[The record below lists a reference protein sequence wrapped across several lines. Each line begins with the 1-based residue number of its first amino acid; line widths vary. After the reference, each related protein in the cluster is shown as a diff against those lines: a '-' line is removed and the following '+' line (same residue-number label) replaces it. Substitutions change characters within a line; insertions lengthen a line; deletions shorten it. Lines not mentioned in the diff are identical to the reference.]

1 MNFKK
6 IKPKTINDNKK
17 KITENNKII
26 RYENNNE
33 YLFGQNI
40 NQSLFENERIINNYN
55 KKLFISNEK
64 EKEQGNMIAN
74 KISRNEK
81 DIVNDYS
88 NHKNFSY
95 MTEPNNKYI
104 MINEMKLND
113 INNIDNSMNSNNNNS
128 LLKDLDL
135 IYNNNLL
142 LKTENKEKLID
153 YNDFLKNQFE
163 KTLKNDESDE
173 NIKILELNNKELIK
187 RCEELIEDNKLLNSA
202 LNERTSKL
210 NKIIKENA
218 SLKAQINQ
226 LNINT
231 KKTEQNIIFYEK
243 QIQNFKYEIDN
254 YQKLINELK
263 GENKKLNNENN
274 NESQNNLENDFKN
287 QIKEEILNIKK
298 NLEEINIQNR
308 NNSVENNSKRTEN
321 DFNNIYE
328 ENKLLKEKIY
338 DLKTQNELIK
348 EENKK
353 NLTQNN
359 IYHTQIDTYIN
370 QINDLSKIIEN
381 KDNLINILKEK
392 EKDFEKKELIKNNSC
407 SNFKTEKTELYN
419 EDIIKLMKDNK
430 DMKLKLELLNDK
442 LKTFDIIEKKYDE
455 LINYKIIKENEIN
468 NINNNEKHSIPKKE
482 GNEES
487 ELINVKRNETRLKE
501 ENIELNKKINELNLE
516 LERISNKNKNLIE
529 ELNEKQNEIEELKKE
544 INEKDR
550 LYKILK
556 TENNTKI
563 KECEINIKKYKEEL
577 IEKNEIIN
585 NLKNDKEKMKL
596 ELDIKIK
603 EVEFSNKEDK
613 NNNNNINKNEERLE
627 EKNIN
632 KIKDEI
638 QNTNENGKNNNKECG
653 KDENKKE
660 ENIEDNKKEEKKE
673 GRKYIPSL
681 RNRFIR
687 RREEEKK
694 LKEKENTEIINSQNE
709 INIININI
717 NNESENKENKE
728 KKELKE
734 KEEEKLNHGNRL
746 EEEKDEVKE
755 SIRQMNRKK
764 NYSYKPRFTTKNYN
778 LEEEPKPFELLD
790 NQVDN
795 QTENKEKKLYLY
807 GLDRN
812 DYFHIFD
819 IINKGYEKTKIVQ
832 LNLYEKSLT
841 FKKDY
846 QYEGTILYN
855 TLNGIYILTGEKVDT
870 LYYFN
875 SMNNTI
881 SKICKFNYGHDNG
894 SIMYDDKGNNLF
906 VFGGKKMKSCEY
918 YNFNDKKVYEMPDLI
933 TDRANASF
941 IISNEKIFGF
951 FGFSYEKNN
960 YANNIEYI
968 EYNNKEKWI
977 EVKDINLLEKD
988 ITFDIESMATTYYKN
1003 NKEEIMIYDGI
1014 KGDNEDFITD
1024 FYLIYNT
1031 KNNEMR
1037 KIKAWEI
1044 TQFKLIGKK
1053 WKNYKLKKTDPQ
1065 GFHFAKNTRFLNL
1078 DNYEG
1083 YSDFIILIDYK
1094 NNIHFVDQ
1102 KEESIEIYRGN
1113 I

>member
-17 KITENNKII
+17 KISKNNKII
-26 RYENNNE
+26 RYENNND

-40 NQSLFENERIINNYN
+40 NQSLSENERIIKNYN
-55 KKLFISNEK
+55 KKLFISNEN
-64 EKEQGNMIAN
+64 EKELGNMIVN

-81 DIVNDYS
+81 DINDY
-88 NHKNFSY
+88 NNYKNNSY

-113 INNIDNSMNSNNNNS
+113 INNIDNSINSNNNNS

-135 IYNNNLL
+135 IYNNNQLS
-142 LKTENKEKLID
+142 KTENKEKIID

-187 RCEELIEDNKLLNSA
+187 RCEELIEDNRLLNSA

-210 NKIIKENA
+210 NKIIKENV

-226 LNINT
+226 LNINA
-231 KKTEQNIIFYEK
+231 KKTEQNIIVYEK
-243 QIQNFKYEIDN
+243 QIQNFKYEVDN

-274 NESQNNLENDFKN
+274 NELQNNLENDFKN
-287 QIKEEILNIKK
+287 QIKEEILSIKK
-298 NLEEINIQNR
+298 NLEEINIQSR
-308 NNSVENNSKRTEN
+308 NKYSLENNSKYIEN
-321 DFNNIYE
+321 DYNNIYE
-328 ENKLLKEKIY
+328 ENKLLKEKIN
-338 DLKTQNELIK
+338 DLKSQNELMK

-353 NLTQNN
+353 MLTQNN

-392 EKDFEKKELIKNNSC
+392 EKDFENKELIKNNSC
-407 SNFKTEKTELYN
+407 SNLKIEKTELYN

-430 DMKLKLELLNDK
+430 DNKFKLELLNDK

-455 LINYKIIKENEIN
+455 LINYKIIKDNEIN
-468 NINNNEKHSIPKKE
+468 NVNNNEKHNSPKKE
-482 GNEES
+482 KNEES
-487 ELINVKRNETRLKE
+487 ELIKVKNNETRLKE
-501 ENIELNKKINELNLE
+501 ENIELNKKIKELNIG

-529 ELNEKQNEIEELKKE
+529 ELNEKQNEIEKLKKE

-585 NLKNDKEKMKL
+585 NLKNDKEKIKL
-596 ELDIKIK
+596 ELDFKTK
-603 EVEFSNKEDK
+603 EEELSNKEDK
-613 NNNNNINKNEERLE
+613 KNNNNINKNEEGLN
-627 EKNIN
+627 EKN
-632 KIKDEI
+632 IKDEI
-638 QNTNENGKNNNKECG
+638 QNINIIEKNNNKECG

-660 ENIEDNKKEEKKE
+660 ENEVDNKKDEKKE

-681 RNRFIR
+681 RNRFLR

-694 LKEKENTEIINSQNE
+694 LKEKEKNEKINSQNE
-709 INIININI
+709 TNINI
-717 NNESENKENKE
+717 NNENENNENKE
-728 KKELKE
+728 KEMKE
-734 KEEEKLNHGNRL
+734 KEEERLNHGNRL

-764 NYSYKPRFTTKNYN
+764 NFSHKPRFTTKNYN

-790 NQVDN
+790 TQIDDKIENK
-795 QTENKEKKLYLY
+795 ENKEKKLYLY

-819 IINKGYEKTKIVQ
+819 IINKKYEKTKIVQ
-832 LNLYEKSLT
+832 LNVDEKSLT

-855 TLNGIYILTGEKVDT
+855 TLNGIYILTGEKVDS

-941 IISNEKIFGF
+941 IISNDKIFGF

-977 EVKDINLLEKD
+977 EIKDINLLEKD
-988 ITFDIESMATTYYKN
+988 ITFDMESMATTYYKN
-1003 NKEEIMIYDGI
+1003 NEEEIMIYDGI

-1024 FYLIYNT
+1024 SYLIYNT

-1044 TQFKLIGKK
+1044 VQFKLIGKK

-1078 DNYEG
+1078 NNFDG
-1083 YSDFIILIDYK
+1083 YSESIILIDYK

-1102 KEESIEIYRGN
+1102 KKESIEIYRGN